1 MYSSPDAGTDQNSLF
16 LFFCFEYKIL
26 PSFTN
31 ETNSFSMGSL
41 SSDAWEANKIVSFQ
55 FMSFVIGDERRS
67 EPNMITAVENLKF
80 RSIELKS
87 L

>member
-1 MYSSPDAGTDQNSLF
+1 
-16 LFFCFEYKIL
+16 
-26 PSFTN
+26 
-31 ETNSFSMGSL
+31 MGSL

-55 FMSFVIGDERRS
+55 LISFVTGAERRR

-80 RSIELKS
+80 LSIELKS